1 MQDRDEEALACKGKG
16 KGKERPAPPPLLFA
30 DKRNEPK
37 LFVPEPEEAKVVKA
51 RKGEDEDG
59 NCLNAMYVPK
69 AVQPRTEPMT
79 VFERLASGEKKGPA
93 SVNGL
98 TALFRANEDIIKD
111 DYPKPELLAPGLGT
125 SPAKGLSD
133 GPYRLGLSPPGQIQP
148 QTSNERCTCLP
159 GHFHASSDWVRRA
172 KLFRV

>member
-1 MQDRDEEALACKGKG
+1 LQDRDEEALACKGKG
-16 KGKERPAPPPLLFA
+16 KGKERPAAPPLMFA
-30 DKRNEPK
+30 DKRNEK
-37 LFVPEPEEAKVVKA
+37 LIVPEPEEAKVVKA

-59 NCLNAMYVPK
+59 NCLNAGYVPK
-69 AVQPRTEPMT
+69 AAQPRTEPMT

-125 SPAKGLSD
+125 SPAKGLSYVD
-133 GPYRLGLSPPGQIQP
+133 
-148 QTSNERCTCLP
+148 
-159 GHFHASSDWVRRA
+159 
-172 KLFRV
+172 FRVGI